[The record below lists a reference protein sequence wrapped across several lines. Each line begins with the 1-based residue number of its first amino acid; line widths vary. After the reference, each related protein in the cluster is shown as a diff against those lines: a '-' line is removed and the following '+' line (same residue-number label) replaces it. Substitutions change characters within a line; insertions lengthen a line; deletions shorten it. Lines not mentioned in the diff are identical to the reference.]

1 MSAHDRCLKEV
12 AARPHC
18 ARFRRDAALETQSRK
33 LAPRTPSR
41 APRYVEAAVSTRPS
55 GTLGPSAP
63 AGARQTAAAAAAMRP
78 TGTPAGRME
87 ACTGLRSGQQQR
99 SAEGDECDADRDR
112 GGQTDRSGPEVL
124 QRPPLD
130 PAPEGEH

>member
-1 MSAHDRCLKEV
+1 CLKEV

-18 ARFRRDAALETQSRK
+18 ARFRRDVALETQSRK
-33 LAPRTPSR
+33 LGPRTPSR
-41 APRYVEAAVSTRPS
+41 ARQSVEAAVSI
-55 GTLGPSAP
+55 
-63 AGARQTAAAAAAMRP
+63 RP

-87 ACTGLRSGQQQR
+87 ECTDLRSGQQQR
-99 SAEGDECDADRDR
+99 SAEGEECDDDRDR

-130 PAPEGEH
+130 PAP